1 MDGVVV
7 VRLRSPRGLE
17 STTFRGLQS
26 GRSNY
31 RPSAGKQSSIGALEA
46 GDAAGPAHGGTAQ
59 GQQRVHVLIS
69 VVSEGE
75 TKSRVQPFVSSSCS
89 VYYPGEGKSHRR
101 GGGKKWRVRVVAFAC
116 TAGAPQRFTGTFLG

>member
-7 VRLRSPRGLE
+7 LRLGSPRGLE
-17 STTFRGLQS
+17 PTTFRGLQS

-31 RPSAGKQSSIGALEA
+31 RPYDGKQSRIGTLGA
-46 GDAAGPAHGGTAQ
+46 GDAAGPGHGGTAQ

-75 TKSRVQPFVSSSCS
+75 TKWKEKGVGSEAHLLSRIQPFVSSSCS
-89 VYYPGEGKSHRR
+89 VYYPGEG
-101 GGGKKWRVRVVAFAC
+101 
-116 TAGAPQRFTGTFLG
+116 